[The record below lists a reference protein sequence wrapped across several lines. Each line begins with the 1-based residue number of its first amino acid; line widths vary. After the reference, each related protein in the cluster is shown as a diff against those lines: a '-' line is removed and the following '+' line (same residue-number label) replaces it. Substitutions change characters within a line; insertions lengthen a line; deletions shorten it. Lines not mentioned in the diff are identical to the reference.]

1 MPNLNR
7 INSLATALVLL
18 AGAAPALSQ
27 NALGDG
33 RGLERDLRVGGGV
46 AGGGNFA
53 RPDFMREVRARNAL
67 VTGNAGAGQSLR
79 INPGYTAPD
88 EFRGNLGSDDLFS
101 FRRDSIQSAPGFR
114 GTQGLQ
120 YQSAYSIGNSSAPVL
135 TRLGQFGTGSEV
147 PRSGFTPRNQF
158 DAPRARTDDP
168 NLARSRFGNE
178 VGDQSASLYTPS
190 AVSTMRSTG
199 AFTSTIGLSPAMVG
213 TTQSASGID
222 RFAASSLLGVRNM
235 NLQPVE
241 DLPDNRLTA
250 RELADRNA
258 EQPRANSAA
267 GPDLR
272 SSAAVSSAASPAFR
286 TAYDDLRMR
295 LDRVP
300 GAVAPTPTPED
311 RETPPRVNPATD
323 PKANVPDWERRI
335 NELRERLREGAPEE
349 PAEKPVVAPVV
360 PKAGT
365 PADLDRL
372 QKESDDA
379 RAKRAADDRDKR
391 KKLLAGLD
399 DETLEVIK
407 KGGGEANR
415 YTSGTPGSLFD
426 VHVREGENALAKGRY
441 FDAEERFARA
451 LAMRPGDVT
460 VMAARLNSQI
470 GAGLYLSAAVNLRQ
484 LMETHP
490 EVMGVRY
497 TGGAMPAPARLK
509 SLKEEL
515 TRTLEK
521 AAADKGHVPEESA
534 LLLSYIGFQTNDRQ
548 SIRTGLDTLARAP
561 SGNRDPLI
569 PVLRRVW
576 LEETT
581 DQGK

>member
-7 INSLATALVLL
+7 INTLTAALALL
-18 AGAAPALSQ
+18 AGAAPALAQ
-27 NALGDG
+27 TALGDG
-33 RGLERDLRVGGGV
+33 RGMERDLRIGGT
-46 AGGGNFA
+46 GNFA
-53 RPDFMREVRARNAL
+53 RPNFMNEVRARNAL
-67 VTGNAGAGQSLR
+67 VTGNAGSGASLR

-101 FRRDSIQSAPGFR
+101 FRRDSIQSSPGFR

-120 YQSAYSIGNSSAPVL
+120 YQSAYSIGNANAPVV
-135 TRLGQFGTGSEV
+135 TRLDQFGSGNEL
-147 PRSGFTPRNQF
+147 PRTGFTPR
-158 DAPRARTDDP
+158 DPLGAPRVRSDNPNALLDP
-168 NLARSRFGNE
+168 ANPT
-178 VGDQSASLYTPS
+178 DQSANLYTPS
-190 AVSTMRSTG
+190 AVSTLRSTA

-213 TTQSASGID
+213 TTRTDTGLN
-222 RFAASSLLGVRNM
+222 RFTASSLMGVRN
-235 NLQPVE
+235 LDTPQA

-250 RELADRNA
+250 RELAERNA
-258 EQPRANSAA
+258 EQPRTNAA
-267 GPDLR
+267 TGPDLR
-272 SSAAVSSAASPAFR
+272 NNVTDRSAASPAFR

-295 LDRVP
+295 LDRLP
-300 GAVAPTPTPED
+300 ARPEPAPTDDRTPAARPD
-311 RETPPRVNPATD
+311 PTD
-323 PKANVPDWERRI
+323 PKSNVPDWERRI
-335 NELRERLREGAPEE
+335 NDLRERLRDGAPEE
-349 PAEKPVVAPVV
+349 APTPVPAV

-365 PADLDRL
+365 PDDMERMR
-372 QKESDDA
+372 KESDEA
-379 RAKRAADDRDKR
+379 RAKRAAEDREKR
-391 KKLLAGLD
+391 KRALAGLD
-399 DETLEVIK
+399 GETIDVIK

-415 YTSGTPGSLFD
+415 YTTGTPGSLFD
-426 VHVREGENALAKGRY
+426 VHVREGEDALAKGRY

-497 TGGAMPAPARLK
+497 TGGAMPTPARLK
-509 SLKEEL
+509 VLKDEL
-515 TRTLEK
+515 NRTLEK
-521 AAADKGHVPEESA
+521 AATDKGPIPEESA
-534 LLLSYIGFQTNDRQ
+534 LLLAYIGFQTNDRE
-548 SIRTGLDTLARAP
+548 SIRSGLDTLAKSP
-561 SGNRDPLI
+561 SGDRDPLI